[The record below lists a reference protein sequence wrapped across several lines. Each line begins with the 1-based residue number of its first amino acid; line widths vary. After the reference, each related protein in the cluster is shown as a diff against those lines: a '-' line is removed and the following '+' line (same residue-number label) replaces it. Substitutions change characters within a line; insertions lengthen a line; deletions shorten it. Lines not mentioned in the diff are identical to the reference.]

1 MATAGIVLCADDYG
15 IAPGVSGA
23 IRSLLDL
30 GRLSATNCM
39 VVSPDFAADGALLAP
54 YLGRIDVGLHL
65 TLTQDRS
72 LASLMLAAFAGRL
85 DAAATGAEVERQIA
99 RFTEV
104 LGRAPDFIDG
114 HQHVHLLPGVR
125 EAVAAAALRLGA
137 YVRLTREPL
146 PTILRRGIS
155 PGKAAFL
162 SLLSLP
168 LARRARQFGLAHNAG
183 FLGVR
188 SFTEPGP
195 FRILFKRM
203 IAGARAGSLVMC
215 HPGVVDAAL
224 RARDPVTQSREE
236 EYRYFM
242 SAEFP
247 ADLKAANLR
256 LMGLADAL
264 KQEPA

>member
-1 MATAGIVLCADDYG
+1 MASVGIVLCADDYG
-15 IAPGVSGA
+15 IAPGVSRA
-23 IRSLLDL
+23 IRDLLER
-30 GRLSATNCM
+30 GRLSATSCM
-39 VVSPDFAADGALLAP
+39 VVSPDFAAEGPRLKPFLDRAD
-54 YLGRIDVGLHL
+54 IGLHL
-65 TLTQDRS
+65 TLTQDRP
-72 LASLMLAAFAGRL
+72 LGALMRAAYLGRL
-85 DAAATGAEVERQIA
+85 DRQAIAAEIDRQVER
-99 RFTEV
+99 FTSV

-114 HQHVHLLPGVR
+114 HQHVHLLPGIH
-125 EAVAAAALRLGA
+125 EPVAAAALRLGA

-146 PTILRRGIS
+146 AEILRRGIS

-168 LARRARQFGLAHNAG
+168 LARRARQFGLVHNTG

-188 SFTEPGP
+188 SFAEPGS
-195 FRILFKRM
+195 FRTLFKRM
-203 IAGARAGSLVMC
+203 IAGARAGSIVMC
-215 HPGVVDAAL
+215 HPGVVDATL

-256 LMGLADAL
+256 LVGLVDAL
-264 KQEPA
+264 KQEPG